1 MLDDLDLAWEEQD
14 PRRARRGGPPTR
26 QVRQRRR
33 KEKKRRRRSFGALFI
48 SLVLLAALGAG
59 VYWGVGKV
67 QDLFG
72 ASDYTSNPSTT
83 PVNVK
88 IESGDYAADIA
99 TKLYNQKVVK
109 SEKAFIAAAA
119 ADPRSKSIQ
128 PGTYKLY
135 EQMPARNALL
145 ILIDPKNIVGNKVLI
160 TEGMITVDIYA
171 KLSKASGLPIKDFVD
186 AAKDPVALGVD
197 ASWFSGARED
207 GRPVIKSIEGFLFPD
222 TYMFSPD
229 MTATDMLKAM
239 VTRFNQVAGELK
251 FADTVTANLHITPYE
266 ALIAASIAQAEA
278 QKADDFAKVARV
290 LYNRSYGNFACNCL
304 GLDSEVNYWLT
315 ISGKESAASENLTQ
329 SQLHDPADPYNT
341 HDKAGLPGGAISNP
355 GKDAMQGA
363 IAPVG
368 ANNVFYFLT
377 IDKQGTMAFAT
388 TKAQFDSLVKQACKN
403 GIPLC

>member
-1 MLDDLDLAWEEQD
+1 MLEDLDLAWEEQD

-59 VYWGVGKV
+59 VYWGVGQV
-67 QDLFG
+67 QNLFG

-160 TEGMITVDIYA
+160 TEGMITVDIFG
-171 KLSKASGLPIKDFVD
+171 KLSKASGRPVKDFVD

-197 ASWFSGARED
+197 ASWFAGTRED
-207 GRPVIKSIEGFLFPD
+207 GRPIIKSLEGFLFPD

-239 VTRFNQVAGELK
+239 VTRFNQVAGEIK
-251 FADTVTANLHITPYE
+251 FVDTVNANLHITPYE

-278 QKADDFAKVARV
+278 QNADDFAKVARV

-329 SQLHDPADPYNT
+329 NQLHDPADPYNT

-355 GKDAMQGA
+355 GKEAMQGA

-377 IDKQGTMAFAT
+377 VDKQGTMAYAS
-388 TKAQFDSLVKQACKN
+388 TKAQFDVLVRQACKN

>member
-1 MLDDLDLAWEEQD
+1 MRVWKSLSGFRSTSPESKDQQHSTSGRTRRWFRGRSRRCRCGWPTRGCRPSWQPVGCPNVASEVAAVARSWTRPRQWRSFRVGSMRHGGREMLDDLDLAWEEED
-14 PRRARRGGPPTR
+14 PNRQRRGGPPTR

-59 VYWGVGKV
+59 VYWGVGQV
-67 QDLFG
+67 QNLFG

-160 TEGMITVDIYA
+160 TEGMI
-171 KLSKASGLPIKDFVD
+171 
-186 AAKDPVALGVD
+186 
-197 ASWFSGARED
+197 
-207 GRPVIKSIEGFLFPD
+207 
-222 TYMFSPD
+222 
-229 MTATDMLKAM
+229 
-239 VTRFNQVAGELK
+239 
-251 FADTVTANLHITPYE
+251 
-266 ALIAASIAQAEA
+266 
-278 QKADDFAKVARV
+278 
-290 LYNRSYGNFACNCL
+290 
-304 GLDSEVNYWLT
+304 
-315 ISGKESAASENLTQ
+315 
-329 SQLHDPADPYNT
+329 
-341 HDKAGLPGGAISNP
+341 
-355 GKDAMQGA
+355 
-363 IAPVG
+363 
-368 ANNVFYFLT
+368 
-377 IDKQGTMAFAT
+377 
-388 TKAQFDSLVKQACKN
+388 
-403 GIPLC
+403 

>member
-14 PRRARRGGPPTR
+14 PNRQRRGGPPTR

-48 SLVLLAALGAG
+48 SLVMLAALGFG

-67 QDLFG
+67 QDIFG
-72 ASDYTSNPSTT
+72 ASDYTSNPATT
-83 PVNVK
+83 PVMVK
-88 IESGDYAADIA
+88 IESGDFAGDIA

-119 ADPRSKSIQ
+119 ADPRSKTIQ
-128 PGTYKLY
+128 PGTYKLF
-135 EQMPARNALL
+135 EQMPASAALA

-171 KLSKASGLPIKDFVD
+171 KLAKASGIPLADFVT
-186 AAKDPVALGVD
+186 AGKDPVALGVD
-197 ASWFSGARED
+197 PAWFSASRED
-207 GRPVIKSIEGFLFPD
+207 GRPVIKSVEGFLFPD

-239 VTRFNQVAGELK
+239 VTRFNQVAGDLK
-251 FADTVTANLHITPYE
+251 FTDTVTNNLHITPYE

-278 QKADDFAKVARV
+278 QNADDFAKVARV
-290 LYNRSYGNFACNCL
+290 LYNRSYGTFACNCL

-315 ISGKESAASENLTQ
+315 ISGKETAASENLTYN
-329 SQLHDPADPYNT
+329 QLHDPADIYNT
-341 HDKAGLPGGAISNP
+341 HDKPGLPGGAISNP
-355 GKDAMQGA
+355 GKEAMQGA
-363 IAPVG
+363 MAPVG

-377 IDKQGTMAFAT
+377 VDKQGTMAYAS
-388 TKAQFDSLVKQACKN
+388 TKAQFDALVKTACKN